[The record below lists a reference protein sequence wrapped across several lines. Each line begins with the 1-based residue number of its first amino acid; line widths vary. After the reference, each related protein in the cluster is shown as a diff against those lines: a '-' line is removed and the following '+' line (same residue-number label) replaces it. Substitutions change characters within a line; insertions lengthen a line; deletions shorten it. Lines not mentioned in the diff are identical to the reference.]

1 MTALPE
7 HRLFEAATKA
17 MDEATPLPAVT
28 PPHWFWTPLWQAR
41 GLLGQV
47 AIAAVIVN
55 VLALATTLYSMAV
68 FNRILPAGASA
79 SLTALTLGMM
89 LVIAFD
95 FGLRTVRGYFT
106 DIAAR
111 HVDRAVGGRLFASL
125 TDLRMA
131 DRKGSAGQLSG
142 LLREFETLRE
152 FVASASITALADL
165 PFLLLYIAII
175 AWLAPPL
182 AIVPLVTCLVIG
194 GVALASQPLLDR
206 IAAAGLGQNL
216 TKQSVL
222 VETASGLETVKTSH
236 AAPMLARRWALAVD
250 HHAALSLR
258 QRLVAALPVNL
269 AATAQSLV
277 YVLTLAVGVAL
288 VQDRAI
294 SLGALIAVSMLAGRC
309 VAPLAQVA
317 ALATR
322 LSQSRQ
328 AFLALDALIAQ
339 GAEGDGQLHRLRRPV
354 MAGQISFRNVSFTYP
369 GARMPALDDV
379 SFDIAPGERVAVLGR
394 TGSGKS
400 TLTRLILGL
409 YTPQSGAVLVDGADV
424 RSLHPDDLRGN
435 IGAVLQDVVL
445 FSGSIADNIRLEDPL
460 VTDADVLTAS
470 RLAGSDGFIG
480 ALPGGYDTPLADRGE
495 GLSGGQR
502 QSIALARALAR
513 PRPMLLLDE
522 PTSALDQVSEAA
534 LIDRL
539 EDQLS
544 GQTLLIVTHRQ
555 SLLRLAT
562 RVIVMDGGRLVASGP
577 RDAVLHSL
585 GLPAA

>member
-1 MTALPE
+1 
-7 HRLFEAATKA
+7 
-17 MDEATPLPAVT
+17 
-28 PPHWFWTPLWQAR
+28 
-41 GLLGQV
+41 
-47 AIAAVIVN
+47 
-55 VLALATTLYSMAV
+55 
-68 FNRILPAGASA
+68 
-79 SLTALTLGMM
+79 
-89 LVIAFD
+89 
-95 FGLRTVRGYFT
+95 
-106 DIAAR
+106 
-111 HVDRAVGGRLFASL
+111 
-125 TDLRMA
+125 
-131 DRKGSAGQLSG
+131 
-142 LLREFETLRE
+142 
-152 FVASASITALADL
+152 
-165 PFLLLYIAII
+165 
-175 AWLAPPL
+175 
-182 AIVPLVTCLVIG
+182 
-194 GVALASQPLLDR
+194 
-206 IAAAGLGQNL
+206 
-216 TKQSVL
+216 
-222 VETASGLETVKTSH
+222 
-236 AAPMLARRWALAVD
+236 
-250 HHAALSLR
+250 
-258 QRLVAALPVNL
+258 
-269 AATAQSLV
+269 
-277 YVLTLAVGVAL
+277 
-288 VQDRAI
+288 
-294 SLGALIAVSMLAGRC
+294 
-309 VAPLAQVA
+309 QVA

-424 RSLHPDDLRGN
+424 RSLHPVELRGN
-435 IGAVLQDVVL
+435 TGAVLQAVVL
-445 FSGSIADNIRLEDPL
+445 FSGSIADNIRLEGPL

-544 GQTLLIVTHRQ
+544 GQTLLIVPHRQ